1 MRTKRLRRAVRRFLE
16 YLAAAHID
24 LRLWLTGKTDG
35 EIPPLR
41 LRFVGIGDFRVVG
54 NDLAALLVNAGGL
67 RPVDRVLDIGCGVG
81 RVALPLSRYLAP
93 EATYD
98 GFDVVKSAIRWCERN
113 ITPRHPNFRFRHVKV
128 ANTEYRARGVP
139 ASQFRFPFAD
149 RSFDFAFATSLFTHL
164 TADEMR
170 RYLAETTRVLVPGGR
185 LLATFFLLNDVSVA
199 ALSIRDVYNFP
210 FVGGATRLM
219 DADNPGVAVAIDE
232 ATLLKMAHDAG
243 LKIER
248 VEYGLWSG
256 RQGISFQDVV
266 VWRRD

>member
-1 MRTKRLRRAVRRFLE
+1 MRTKRLRRAVRRSLE

-24 LRLWLTGKTDG
+24 LRLWLTGKTDR

-41 LRFVGIGDFRVVG
+41 MRFVGIGDFRGVG
-54 NDLAALLVNAGGL
+54 NDLAALLVKTGGL
-67 RPVDRVLDIGCGVG
+67 RPADRVLDIGCGVG
-81 RVALPLSRYLAP
+81 RVALPLTRYLGAD
-93 EATYD
+93 ATYD
-98 GFDVVKSAIRWCERN
+98 GFDVVKSAIRWCQRN
-113 ITPRHPNFRFRHVKV
+113 ITAGHPNFRFHHVKV
-128 ANTEYRARGVP
+128 ANTEYRARGEP
-139 ASQFRFPFAD
+139 ASEFRFPFAD

-170 RYLAETTRVLVPGGR
+170 RYFAETARVLVPGGR

-199 ALSIRDVYNFP
+199 ALSTRDVYHFP
-210 FVGGATRLM
+210 FVVGATRLM

-232 ATLLKMAHDAG
+232 TTLLKMASDAG